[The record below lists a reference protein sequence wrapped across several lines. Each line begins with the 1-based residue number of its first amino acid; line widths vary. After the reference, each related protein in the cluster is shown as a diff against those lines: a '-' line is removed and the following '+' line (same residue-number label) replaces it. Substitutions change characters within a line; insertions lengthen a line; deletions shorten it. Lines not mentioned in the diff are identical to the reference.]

1 VTLTPGLKL
10 AQYEV
15 VAPIGAGGMG
25 EVYRARDSRLAR
37 DVAIKVMAEHVAAD
51 PEMRARFESE
61 ARAVAALSH
70 PCILSIFELA
80 VVNGL
85 LFAVMELLEGESLR
99 ARLKNGRLPWR
110 QAVEIAA
117 EVAEGLAAAHARGVI
132 HRDLKPENLFL
143 TRSGS
148 VKILDFGLALHRMPT
163 ASGAADPTF
172 VRTAAGIVL
181 GTFGYISPE
190 QVLGQTVD
198 GRSDVFALGCVLYEM
213 LSGERLF
220 NGSTPQEVIAS
231 VLQDR
236 RPELSAFD
244 PLTPA
249 ELSAIVR
256 RAVDREPARRFD
268 SARDMAMALRT
279 LLTGSAAASVVKGGA
294 RTRSKSLAVLPFTS
308 AGTDQQIEYI
318 TDGISESVINSLS
331 QLPGLRVVPRSVTF
345 RYKGVH
351 VDPATVGL
359 ALNAR
364 TILTGRVLQQGDELN
379 IQVELVDTATESQ
392 LWGEQFRQT
401 SSGLMAVQEAIAWQ
415 ISEALRLKLSG
426 AQKKRLKKRATVQ
439 PEAYQE
445 YLRGRY
451 HWNSW
456 TFGGFRRARDHFE
469 RAIGHDPLYA
479 EAWAGLGDTFGVM
492 AYYGLA
498 QPSDA
503 YPRARAAALKAI
515 ELNPELADPHVTMGM
530 QLMFHEWNWNEAKAS
545 FKKAIALNPKLA
557 RAQLLYA
564 LYCTAVGQHEEALR
578 LMRTA
583 RDLEPLSPVVNMG
596 IAWALHFAGRDEDA
610 VRETL
615 RVEELSPGF
624 EEAGNM
630 RALCLEQ
637 LGRFDEAVEIMTR
650 QRCWGL
656 PIDGAALKQAF
667 TAGGEL
673 GYWQRKIELLDLVDE
688 LPSSARRL
696 QMAVALV
703 HLGRSEE
710 AVATLEQAVE
720 QRNGMGVFLKVDPC
734 FAPVRQHP
742 LFIALAKRVGIPS
755 P

>member
-1 VTLTPGLKL
+1 VPLTPGLKL

-37 DVAIKVMAEHVAAD
+37 DVAIKIMADHVAGD

-61 ARAVAALSH
+61 ARAVAAVSH

-80 VVNGL
+80 MVDGL
-85 LFAVMELLEGESLR
+85 LFAVMELLDGESLR
-99 ARLKNGRLPWR
+99 ARLENGRLPWR

-117 EVAEGLAAAHARGVI
+117 DIAEGLAVAHAHGVI

-148 VKILDFGLALHRMPT
+148 VKILDFGLALHRMPS
-163 ASGAADPTF
+163 AGGAGDPTF
-172 VRTAAGIVL
+172 VHTAAGIVL

-220 NGSTPQEVIAS
+220 TGGTPQEVIAN
-231 VLQDR
+231 VLQG
-236 RPELSAFD
+236 P
-244 PLTPA
+244 PA
-249 ELSAIVR
+249 ELSAIVM
-256 RAVDREPARRFD
+256 RAVDREPSRRFE
-268 SARDMAMALRT
+268 SARDAAMALRA
-279 LLTGSAAASVVKGGA
+279 LLTGSAAAPVLKGVA

-318 TDGISESVINSLS
+318 TDGISESIINSLS

-379 IQVELVDTATESQ
+379 IQVELIDTATESQ
-392 LWGEQFRQT
+392 LWGEQFRQA

-456 TFGGFRRARDHFE
+456 TFDGFRRALDHFE

-503 YPRARAAALKAI
+503 YPRARAAALRAI
-515 ELNPELADPHVTMGM
+515 ELNPELADPHVTLGI
-530 QLMFHEWNWNEAKAS
+530 QRMFYEWHWSEAKTS

-564 LYCTAVGQHEEALR
+564 LYCTAAGRHEDALR

-596 IAWALHFAGRDEDA
+596 TAWALHFAGREEEA
-610 VRETL
+610 VLETL

-624 EEAGNM
+624 EEAGNI
-630 RALCLEQ
+630 RSLCLEQ
-637 LGRFDEAVEIMTR
+637 LGRFDEAVEVMTR

-656 PIDGAALKQAF
+656 PLDGAALKQAF
-667 TAGGEL
+667 AAGGET
-673 GYWQRKIELLDLVDE
+673 GYWQRKLELLDQVE
-688 LPSSARRL
+688 EVPSSARRL
-696 QMAVALV
+696 QTAVALV
-703 HLGRSEE
+703 HVGRSDE
-710 AVATLEQAVE
+710 AVANLEQAVDK
-720 QRNGMGVFLKVDPC
+720 RNGMGVFLKVDPC
-734 FAPVRQHP
+734 FAPLRQHSR
-742 LFIALAKRVGIPS
+742 FIALAKRVGIPS
-755 P
+755 A